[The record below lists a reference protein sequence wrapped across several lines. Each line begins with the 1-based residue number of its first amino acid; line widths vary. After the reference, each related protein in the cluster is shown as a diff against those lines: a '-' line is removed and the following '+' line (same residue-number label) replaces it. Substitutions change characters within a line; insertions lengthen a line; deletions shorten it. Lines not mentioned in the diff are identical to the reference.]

1 MYTKEETII
10 AVDIDDFKKY
20 KEEMQGEYVDYVDD
34 NVIVARNI
42 NNLPYSSRMI
52 RLNLFIIVTCIEGK
66 MQLTVNGKD
75 YQLQEGET
83 FICLPTMIVS
93 NMLLSPQHK
102 VGMIGFSTKFLQQT
116 IKRGRATEKA
126 LYYIYK
132 NPVFAKASEEKTKN
146 SRTFSQYSQLIMDK
160 ISDTSHRYRQEIL
173 EHLFSALFYEMLVG
187 IQKHSDTIEETGMEA
202 DRSKRIFKQF
212 MEEVAEDGGIHR
224 SVSHHADR
232 LCYSPKYI
240 SSAIKEV
247 SGRTP
252 TEWINEYAI
261 EQIKYQLKHSDKSVK
276 EIAEMFNFPN
286 QSFFGKYVK
295 AHVGMS
301 PARYRAYSNGKE
313 QSDSQTAS

>member
-1 MYTKEETII
+1 MYLEKETI
-10 AVDIDDFKKY
+10 ATVDIDYFRKY
-20 KEEMQGEYVDYVDD
+20 KEEMDEDYVDYVDE
-34 NVIVARNI
+34 NVVVARNI
-42 NNLPYSSRMI
+42 DNLPESNQMI

-66 MQLTVNGKD
+66 LQLSVNGKD

-173 EHLFSALFYEMLVG
+173 N
-187 IQKHSDTIEETGMEA
+187 
-202 DRSKRIFKQF
+202 
-212 MEEVAEDGGIHR
+212 
-224 SVSHHADR
+224 
-232 LCYSPKYI
+232 I
-240 SSAIKEV
+240 SSLPCSTKC
-247 SGRTP
+247 
-252 TEWINEYAI
+252 W
-261 EQIKYQLKHSDKSVK
+261 
-276 EIAEMFNFPN
+276 
-286 QSFFGKYVK
+286 
-295 AHVGMS
+295 
-301 PARYRAYSNGKE
+301 
-313 QSDSQTAS
+313 